1 MPRSRERYLKGFVS
15 GDSRARTVPEK
26 TSDLNSWERALAIIA
41 WALPIASDNA
51 VVPGIG
57 NGDQR
62 ARLSLECRARV
73 EAWRPAIWRAAVPSV
88 WSQADIGEL
97 TDEVRLQSIFN

>member
-1 MPRSRERYLKGFVS
+1 M
-15 GDSRARTVPEK
+15 
-26 TSDLNSWERALAIIA
+26 A

-51 VVPGIG
+51 VVPAIG

-62 ARLSLECRARV
+62 ARLSLERRACV
-73 EAWRPAIWRAAVPSV
+73 EAWGPDIWRAAVPSV
-88 WSQADIGEL
+88 WSRADIGEP